1 MVRVRS
7 LPSNQALSA
16 GTALAAAQIERIR
29 RAVMSCLPSQ
39 PCRSASSTSV
49 VGTTWAWASAMTRAM
64 LRRTPLSCSGW
75 PLALTEGGWVR
86 IGLPLAD
93 MRVRSPL
100 SRAAGAGAC
109 AAREGAA
116 AGAAPITALPS
127 AAAFLTSAM
136 VTTPSGPVARTR
148 VMSTLSLRAIARTA
162 GIALTPPALLAC
174 SACTASEDCMAP
186 TTVPASWRAS
196 PLGAGSPSAG
206 IAPPSSE
213 ATTRSSGA
221 GSWLPTPLSSPP
233 PPWPWPV
240 SWPSARC
247 GIEGST
253 SNSAS
258 ILPVITTSPAAPAS
272 FSTLPETGE
281 GTSTTALAVSI
292 ETSAS
297 SRRMV
302 SPSLTFH
309 STMVA
314 SGRPSPR
321 SGR

>member
-1 MVRVRS
+1 ME
-7 LPSNQALSA
+7 LI
-16 GTALAAAQIERIR
+16 AAVA
-29 RAVMSCLPSQ
+29 AP
-39 PCRSASSTSV
+39 
-49 VGTTWAWASAMTRAM
+49 
-64 LRRTPLSCSGW
+64 
-75 PLALTEGGWVR
+75 TEGA
-86 IGLPLAD
+86 P
-93 MRVRSPL
+93 
-100 SRAAGAGAC
+100 
-109 AAREGAA
+109 
-116 AGAAPITALPS
+116 AAPIGALPS
-127 AAAFLTSAM
+127 AAARLTSAM
-136 VTTPSGPVARTR
+136 VTVPSGPVPRTR
-148 VMSTLSLRAIARTA
+148 ARSTLSLRACARTA
-162 GIALTPPALLAC
+162 GTARTPPTATAC
-174 SACTASEDCMAP
+174 SVCTASEDCIAP
-186 TTVPASWRAS
+186 TTVPLSARA
-196 PLGAGSPSAG
+196 PPAAPFGAGSPASS

-213 ATTRSSGA
+213 ATTLSSGA
-221 GSWLPTPLSSPP
+221 GSWLPAPCP
-233 PPWPWPV
+233 PPWWWPV